1 TGRAP
6 GWVEL
11 FPYTTSEGE
20 DKNYMLC
27 NKEADL
33 LYMVN
38 LGCIEIHP
46 WSSTRKNPEN
56 PDWCLID
63 LDPGSKSTFD
73 DVIQVAQNV
82 KKVLDEIGI
91 NGYCKTSGSTGMHI
105 YIPLLPKYTYDE

>member
-1 TGRAP
+1 GIQGKSFFQKDVTGRAP
-6 GWVEL
+6 DWVER

-63 LDPGSKSTFD
+63 LDPGNKSTFD
-73 DVIQVAQNV
+73 EVIQVAQCV

-91 NGYCKTSGSTGMHI
+91 NGYCKTSGS
-105 YIPLLPKYTYDE
+105 